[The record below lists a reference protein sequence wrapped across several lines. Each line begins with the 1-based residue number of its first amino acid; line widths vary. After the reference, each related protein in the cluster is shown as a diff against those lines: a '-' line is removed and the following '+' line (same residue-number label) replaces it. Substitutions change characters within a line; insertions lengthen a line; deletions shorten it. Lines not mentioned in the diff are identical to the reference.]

1 MKTMTR
7 KEIFDEMAICKSSI
21 DRISEEVQTEQDS
34 EVRLAKI
41 DEMIQLADRMSA
53 LDTLNK
59 KLILKDLKRQIKMF
73 IKDLIR
79 IGLKREL

>member
-34 EVRLAKI
+34 EVRMAKI

-59 KLILKDLKRQIKMF
+59 KLILKDLKRQKKMF

-79 IGLKREL
+79 IGLRRES